1 MLSIVRMRT
10 ASLALLATMSLLPAC
25 MVGEDPD
32 DDAVAGDGLSD
43 DDVTGTDAKGDGIGT
58 LRARVCANGPTTVG
72 IDVSYYQ
79 GVIDWNA
86 AKAAGTEFAFIR
98 ISDGARF
105 LDPKFSANWTGSK
118 AAGVIRGAYQF
129 FRPTQDITAQANIM
143 INAVGQY
150 QPGDLAP
157 VIDVEAD
164 GGLPPSTVAARVKQW
179 VDLVKAGTGAAPI
192 IYTGKYFW
200 RDEVGGSRTFSDHA
214 LWIAQYTSQCPD
226 LPSPWTRWTFW
237 QHSDRGSMAGIRGNV
252 DMNKFNGTVADL
264 RAFAMG
270 ATDPVTTNRAAA
282 LPFHWLPNTDGTVSF
297 YAHPPAGVARV
308 EIRVEDYLIG
318 AADAVGGQA
327 AINYTWNVQRA
338 GRPVEVRGLD
348 ANGATV
354 AVGNGV
360 IDSTAPP
367 KVFINQAAT
376 LDYEIGVESLTGV
389 AFVEVTADG
398 FPLTDSVSGRSKS
411 ERGMIR
417 YAFTQSGERTLRI
430 VSRNASN
437 VVIGTETRTLHV
449 R

>member
-1 MLSIVRMRT
+1 MRT
-10 ASLALLATMSLLPAC
+10 ACLLVLASLSIIPAC
-25 MVGEDPD
+25 VVGEDPD
-32 DDAVAGDGLSD
+32 NDAVAGDGLGED
-43 DDVTGTDAKGDGIGT
+43 DFTGTDDKGDGIGS
-58 LRARVCANGPTTVG
+58 LRARVCANGATTTGV
-72 IDVSYYQ
+72 DVSYYQ
-79 GVIDWNA
+79 GVVDWNRV
-86 AKAAGTEFAFIR
+86 KAAGAEFAFIR
-98 ISDGARF
+98 VSDGASFR
-105 LDPKFSANWTGSK
+105 DPKFASNWTNAKS
-118 AAGVIRGAYQF
+118 AGVIRGAYQF

-143 INAVGQY
+143 INAVGRY
-150 QPGDLAP
+150 VPGDFAP

-164 GGLPPSTVAARVKQW
+164 GGLAPATVAARVKQW
-179 VDLVKAGTGAAPI
+179 VDLVKAGTGIAPI

-226 LPSPWTRWTFW
+226 LPAPWTRWTFW
-237 QHSDRGSMAGIRGNV
+237 QHSDHGRMAGIAGNV
-252 DMNKFNGTVADL
+252 DLNKFNGTIEQL

-270 ATDPVTTNRAAA
+270 TTDPGATNRSEA

-297 YAHPPAGVARV
+297 YTHPPAGVARV

-318 AADAVGGQA
+318 ASAVTGGEA
-327 AINYTWNVQRA
+327 SLNYTWNVARA

-367 KVFINQAAT
+367 KVFINQTAT
-376 LDYEIGVESLTGV
+376 LEYEIGVEYTDGI
-389 AFVEVTADG
+389 AFVEVTADS
-398 FPLTDSVSGRSKS
+398 FPLTDIVSGRSRS

-417 YAFTQSGERTLRI
+417 FAWTQSGERVIRV
-430 VSRNASN
+430 VSRNAAN
-437 VVIGTETRTLHV
+437 QIVGTETRTLHV